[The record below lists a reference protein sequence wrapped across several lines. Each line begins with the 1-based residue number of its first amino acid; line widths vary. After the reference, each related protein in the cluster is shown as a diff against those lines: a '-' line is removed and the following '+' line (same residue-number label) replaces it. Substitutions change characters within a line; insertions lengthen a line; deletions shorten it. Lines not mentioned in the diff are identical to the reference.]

1 MELFSHDLLFA
12 RKKHELKMASLQ
24 EIHEREKV
32 TWDSIC
38 GAFVLLIV
46 IDWIY
51 YRYRTSLSQRIMAEQ
66 ENTRL
71 QLEQENKC

>member
-12 RKKHELKMASLQ
+12 WKKHELKMASLQ

-32 TWDSIC
+32 TWYSIC
-38 GAFVLLIV
+38 GALVLLIV

>member
-32 TWDSIC
+32 TWYSIC